1 MASQPPESPRAGVA
15 THLSPLKALLVLA
28 GFLVAVSVLV
38 AVGTRPSVSG
48 DALTPVTTTT
58 VHSHSGPATTT
69 TTTTPH
75 GSVTVVVANATN
87 TSGLAAHYSTQLAAQ
102 GWNMQT
108 PTDSN
113 AGHLPTS
120 TVYYASGQQAA
131 AGAIAASLNLKPT
144 AVQPLTT
151 SVPVSGVNSDDV
163 VVVIGQD
170 LVAGAAR

>member
-1 MASQPPESPRAGVA
+1 LAN
-15 THLSPLKALLVLA
+15 HLSPVKAVLVLA
-28 GFLVAVSVLV
+28 GFLVAVGVLV

-48 DALTPVTTTT
+48 DSLSAVTTTT
-58 VHSHSGPATTT
+58 VPSHGGTSTTT
-69 TTTTPH
+69 STTTPH

-87 TSGLAAHYSTQLAAQ
+87 TSGLAAHYSVTLAAQ

-108 PTDSN
+108 PTDTN

-131 AGAIAASLNLKPT
+131 AGAIAATLNLKPT

-151 SVPVSGVNSDDV
+151 SVPVSGVTSDDV
-163 VVVIGQD
+163 VVVIGGD
-170 LVAGAAR
+170 LVAAANT